1 MYLTLGVFFTG
12 ILLLPRSP
20 LDRLLYGLPGGDP
33 GTEAGYTLPSGL
45 YMDMGMVM
53 MPKTGVP
60 RDGAMGGS
68 KGSTSATKSD
78 AGVKLRVPTFSRT
91 SSAARIVGRVAT
103 ALQPYPTLRPAR
115 PNSGTTR
122 AGLPCP
128 PRALPRP

>member
-33 GTEAGYTLPSGL
+33 GAEAGYTLPSGL

-60 RDGAMGGS
+60 RGGAMGGNI
-68 KGSTSATKSD
+68 GSARPSTCD
-78 AGVKLRVPTFSRT
+78 ADPEPRVPTSSRT
-91 SSAARIVGRVAT
+91 SPAAPRVCHPARLWEARI
-103 ALQPYPTLRPAR
+103 L
-115 PNSGTTR
+115 GTPHLE
-122 AGLPCP
+122 A
-128 PRALPRP
+128 AMS